1 VRFSARPLPTHCNS
15 AHQGR
20 SVFEIHSKTPEISE
34 LQSALITGGAGF
46 IGSHLSRRLLDAG
59 VHVVVMDDLS
69 TGTRANVP
77 AGAEFEAGDVCDA
90 DLVGKLAGGVDV
102 IYHLA
107 AVASV
112 QKCHDQIAACHRTNS
127 LGVASVIEAARN
139 VSVKPAIV
147 FASSAAVYGAP
158 LTLPLKE
165 DAHVRPSSFYGADK
179 AAGETQLR
187 LAASL
192 FGLNS
197 VIFRLFNVF
206 GPNQSRHSEYAGVI
220 SIFADA
226 MLQRAPITIFGDGQ
240 QIRDFVYVRDVADHF
255 FIAGKLA
262 CGSVDG
268 TSETLNVCS
277 GHGTSVNDLFS
288 MLAEETQYPLEP
300 TYGPAR
306 VGDIRMSLG
315 DPTTAQARL
324 GITCSRTMSTGIR
337 EFCSFLGQKSD

>member
-1 VRFSARPLPTHCNS
+1 MQA
-15 AHQGR
+15 
-20 SVFEIHSKTPEISE
+20 
-34 LQSALITGGAGF
+34 ALITGGAGF
-46 IGSHLSRRLLDAG
+46 IGSHLSRLLLSQG
-59 VHVVVMDDLS
+59 IRVVILDDLS
-69 TGTRANVP
+69 TGSRANVP
-77 AGAEFEAGDVCDA
+77 AGAEFEIGDVCDTS
-90 DLVGKLAGGVDV
+90 LVQKLAMGADV

-112 QKCHDQIAACHRTNS
+112 QKCHDEIATCHRTNS
-127 LGVASVIEAARN
+127 LGVASIIEAARTL
-139 VSVKPAIV
+139 SPKPSIV

-158 LTLPLKE
+158 STLPLAE
-165 DAHVRPSSFYGADK
+165 NSSVRPLSLYGADK

-192 FGLNS
+192 FGSNS
-197 VIFRLFNVF
+197 MILRLFNVF
-206 GPNQSRHSEYAGVI
+206 GPNQSRHSDYAGVM

-226 MLQRAPITIFGDGQ
+226 MLRRAPITIFGDGQ
-240 QIRDFVYVRDVADHF
+240 QMRDFVYVRDVAEHF
-255 FIAGKLA
+255 FIAGNLA
-262 CGSVDG
+262 CGSVEG

-288 MLAEETQYPLEP
+288 MLAEETKYPLEP

-315 DPTTAQARL
+315 DPKTAQARL
-324 GITCSRTMSTGIR
+324 GITCSRTISTGIR